1 MSFGIEAV
9 LFPVFVLVGLTFVLM
24 FWMASLR
31 VGALQRG
38 EVRMGDIALRQ
49 PAWPERATQ
58 VANAYHNQLELPL
71 LFYVLVILAMFT
83 RKADTFFV
91 VMSWM
96 FVAARLAHAAI
107 HVSGND
113 VRQRFYAFAVS
124 AVILLIM
131 WIVFALRLLY
141 AGL

>member
-96 FVAARLAHAAI
+96 FVTARLAHAAI

-113 VRQRFYAFAVS
+113 VRRRFYAFAVS
-124 AVILLIM
+124 AVLLLIM
-131 WIVFALRLLY
+131 WIVFALRLLF